1 MWPRILLDESK
12 KSLLKKMRY
21 KQIIL
26 GGILASYIGISMA
39 GEVFVSTPTMKG
51 HIPIKT
57 WKDLRDERVVK
68 QDLDY
73 SCGAAS
79 VATIMNGFYDIEVTE
94 AELLKAMEEDG
105 AASFQDLS
113 EVVRSYGLKG
123 VGVALSFEQLRQLKV
138 PAIAYLKYR
147 DDDHFS
153 VVRGIDADGG
163 VILGDPSWGNRRFTK
178 HQFLNMWETRLDEE
192 LKGKMLLLLPDGI
205 EVATI
210 DRSFFDPGA
219 PSTLSKEMLILR
231 Y

>member
-1 MWPRILLDESK
+1 
-12 KSLLKKMRY
+12 MRY
-21 KQIIL
+21 KKFIFGL
-26 GGILASYIGISMA
+26 FLAIYTGISQA
-39 GEVFVSTPTMKG
+39 GEIFVSTPSLKG

-79 VATIMNGFYDIEVTE
+79 VATIMNGFYGMEVTE
-94 AELLKAMEEDG
+94 GELLKAMEEDG
-105 AASFQDLS
+105 AASFQDLA
-113 EVVRSYGLKG
+113 EVVRSHGLKG
-123 VGVALSFEQLRQLKV
+123 VGVALNFEQLRQLEV

-153 VVRGIDADGG
+153 VVRGVDADGS
-163 VILGDPSWGNRRFTK
+163 VTLGDPSWGNRRFTK
-178 HQFLNMWETRLDEE
+178 HQFLNMWETRPEEE

-205 EVATI
+205 DVSLI
-210 DRSFFDPGA
+210 DRSFFGSSTA
-219 PSTLSKEMLILR
+219 STLSNEMLILR